1 MTVLFEST
9 KVRKYESIHFRKY
22 NYNYFS
28 TFEST
33 FVRRYYYEYVYST
46 SLRGMGF
53 EVVYDVG
60 SLLGTALYMYVYAY
74 VYVDYVCNA
83 RV

>member
-1 MTVLFEST
+1 M
-9 KVRKYESIHFRKY
+9 
-22 NYNYFS
+22 
-28 TFEST
+28 
-33 FVRRYYYEYVYST
+33 YST

-83 RV
+83 RVWGQLYKVHVRTTNNAS